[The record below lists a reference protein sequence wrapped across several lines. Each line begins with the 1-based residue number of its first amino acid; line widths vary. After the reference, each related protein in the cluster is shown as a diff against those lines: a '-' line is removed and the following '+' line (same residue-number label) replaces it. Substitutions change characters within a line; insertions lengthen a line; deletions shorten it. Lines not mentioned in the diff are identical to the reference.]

1 MFREMRRQDRKLS
14 TEKVKELLTNGEYGV
29 LSTMADNDYPYGVPV
44 HYVYKGNS
52 IYIHCAAE
60 GQKLD
65 GIRKNPKVSFCV
77 VGPTEVL
84 PKEFSAQYESV
95 IAFGKAVELADEEK
109 QAALVL
115 ILEKYAA
122 DYIPEGKKLITK
134 AGDGVAVIKISIE
147 HLTGKGRE

>member
-1 MFREMRRQDRKLS
+1 MFREMRRKDRKLS
-14 TEKVKELLTNGEYGV
+14 TDKAKEILTNSEYGV
-29 LSTMADNDYPYGVPV
+29 LATIDDDDYPYAVPL
-44 HYVYKGNS
+44 HYVYHDNS
-52 IYIHCAAE
+52 IYMHCASK

-95 IAFGKAVELADEEK
+95 IAFGKAVELQGEEK

-115 ILEKYAA
+115 ILEKYAKE
-122 DYIPEGKKLITK
+122 YMSEGKREITK
-134 AGDGVAVIKISIE
+134 AGNAVAVIKISIE
-147 HLTGKGRE
+147 HMSGKGRE